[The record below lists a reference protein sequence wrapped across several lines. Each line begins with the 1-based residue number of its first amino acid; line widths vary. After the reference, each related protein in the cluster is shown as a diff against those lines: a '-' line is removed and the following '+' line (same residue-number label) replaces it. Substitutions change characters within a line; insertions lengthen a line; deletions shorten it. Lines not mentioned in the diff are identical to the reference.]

1 MEYSCIINVIVLIAL
16 IMLFVGVI
24 MIVVLSF
31 QIKRQKKHIVS
42 LFQNDIWESFIE
54 NADKFTYNHNTQ
66 YDNGKTAYVWHYGG
80 YKIIVWYNSGTC
92 SIHSANECVLSTF
105 NKKKSHELAKILM
118 MRYWHENCSI
128 NKV

>member
-42 LFQNDIWESFIE
+42 LFQNDIWESFI
-54 NADKFTYNHNTQ
+54 
-66 YDNGKTAYVWHYGG
+66 
-80 YKIIVWYNSGTC
+80 
-92 SIHSANECVLSTF
+92 
-105 NKKKSHELAKILM
+105 
-118 MRYWHENCSI
+118 
-128 NKV
+128 